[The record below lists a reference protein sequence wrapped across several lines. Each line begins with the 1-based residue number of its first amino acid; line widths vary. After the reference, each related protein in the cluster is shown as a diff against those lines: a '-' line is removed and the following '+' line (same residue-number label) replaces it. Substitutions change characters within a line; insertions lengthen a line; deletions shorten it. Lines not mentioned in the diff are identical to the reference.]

1 MRRAILIL
9 AMTGLAAWSLPAR
22 AQEQTLRFAYPGDL
36 IAMDPHTANETFTTA
51 ALHHIYEGLT
61 VYDREL
67 NIVPGLATSWEL
79 IQPTV
84 TRFYLRENVKF
95 HNGNAFNADDV
106 VFSLNRALNESSD
119 FAGTLAS
126 IKSVTK
132 VDDLTVDVETH
143 QPHPVLVRELATAF
157 IMDQEW
163 STENGAQTPSNLRS
177 GQVNYAASNAMGTGP
192 FMFVSRQ
199 PDVRTEFKANPD
211 WWGEKEHNISTIV
224 FQPIASDATRVAALL
239 SGEIDMMFPAPLQD
253 VDRINNADGFKV
265 LEGPEE
271 RSMFIGFDHFRDEL
285 IDSDVKGKNPLK
297 DVKVRKAIYH
307 AIDVGTIRDRIMR
320 GKAEPTNL
328 LLAPT
333 TQGFVP
339 ELNERGPFDPEM
351 SKALLAEAGYPDGF
365 TVGLDC
371 PNDRYVNDEAICQA
385 VVSMLARIGIK
396 VDLLAQTRSQYFSKI
411 LKYDTSMYLLGW
423 AASGTK
429 DAHNTLSQL
438 AASIDSGLGG
448 SYNAGRYSNPQ
459 LDELTKQIGVEV
471 DPEKRQELLH
481 DAFKLIQDDYAFVPL
496 HQQYIAWAM
505 RDNVEMTLTPDNI
518 IRFWFAKVN

>member
-1 MRRAILIL
+1 
-9 AMTGLAAWSLPAR
+9 
-22 AQEQTLRFAYPGDL
+22 
-36 IAMDPHTANETFTTA
+36 
-51 ALHHIYEGLT
+51 
-61 VYDREL
+61 
-67 NIVPGLATSWEL
+67 
-79 IQPTV
+79 
-84 TRFYLRENVKF
+84 
-95 HNGNAFNADDV
+95 
-106 VFSLNRALNESSD
+106 
-119 FAGTLAS
+119 
-126 IKSVTK
+126 
-132 VDDLTVDVETH
+132 
-143 QPHPVLVRELATAF
+143 
-157 IMDQEW
+157 
-163 STENGAQTPSNLRS
+163 
-177 GQVNYAASNAMGTGP
+177 
-192 FMFVSRQ
+192 
-199 PDVRTEFKANPD
+199 
-211 WWGEKEHNISTIV
+211 
-224 FQPIASDATRVAALL
+224 
-239 SGEIDMMFPAPLQD
+239 
-253 VDRINNADGFKV
+253 
-265 LEGPEE
+265 
-271 RSMFIGFDHFRDEL
+271 MFIGFDHFRDEL

-297 DVKVRKAIYH
+297 DLKVRKAIYH

-518 IRFWFAKVN
+518 IRFWLARVN